1 MAMQQSRLE
10 RENLEAHVDLCAE
23 RYRVLEEKL
32 NRLESK
38 VDSLTNAM
46 SKVAEKQTAAT
57 MSSNKLVIGA
67 AATVIA
73 GLLSTV
79 VLLLLNLRYYIVH
92 TIIHKK
98 PNIFN
103 GLFMCYINHHNTHHT
118 HPNYNFGVT
127 SLWVDKLFN
136 TYKY

>member
-32 NRLESK
+32 NKLDEKFDRLETAIDTMTEKHAADK
-38 VDSLTNAM
+38 VGS
-46 SKVAEKQTAAT
+46 Q
-57 MSSNKLVIGA
+57 KLMFGA

-79 VLLLLNLRYYIVH
+79 VLLLMNLQGIGIV
-92 TIIHKK
+92 K
-98 PNIFN
+98 
-103 GLFMCYINHHNTHHT
+103 
-118 HPNYNFGVT
+118 
-127 SLWVDKLFN
+127 
-136 TYKY
+136 

>member
-32 NRLESK
+32 DNLDKKFDRIESA
-38 VDSLTNAM
+38 VRELTD
-46 SKVAEKQTAAT
+46 KQAQDKA
-57 MSSNKLVIGA
+57 SSNKLLIGA

-79 VLLLLNLRYYIVH
+79 VLLLLNLQ
-92 TIIHKK
+92 
-98 PNIFN
+98 
-103 GLFMCYINHHNTHHT
+103 GLQ
-118 HPNYNFGVT
+118 
-127 SLWVDKLFN
+127 
-136 TYKY
+136 

>member
-32 NRLESK
+32 DNLDKKFDRLESAMK
-38 VDSLTNAM
+38 DLT
-46 SKVAEKQTAAT
+46 EKQVNDKA
-57 MSSNKLVIGA
+57 SSNKLLIGA

-79 VLLLLNLRYYIVH
+79 VLLLLNLQ
-92 TIIHKK
+92 
-98 PNIFN
+98 
-103 GLFMCYINHHNTHHT
+103 GLN
-118 HPNYNFGVT
+118 
-127 SLWVDKLFN
+127 
-136 TYKY
+136 

>member
-32 NRLESK
+32 DNIDEKFDRLEEVVRS
-38 VDSLTNAM
+38 M
-46 SKVAEKQTAAT
+46 AEKQAADKVAG
-57 MSSNKLVIGA
+57 NKLIIGA

-79 VLLLLNLRYYIVH
+79 VLLLLNLQ
-92 TIIHKK
+92 
-98 PNIFN
+98 
-103 GLFMCYINHHNTHHT
+103 GM
-118 HPNYNFGVT
+118 
-127 SLWVDKLFN
+127 S
-136 TYKY
+136 

>member
-32 NRLESK
+32 DNLDKKFDRIETA
-38 VDSLTNAM
+38 VRELTD
-46 SKVAEKQTAAT
+46 KQAQDKA
-57 MSSNKLVIGA
+57 SSNKLLIGA

-79 VLLLLNLRYYIVH
+79 VLLLLNLQ
-92 TIIHKK
+92 
-98 PNIFN
+98 
-103 GLFMCYINHHNTHHT
+103 GL
-118 HPNYNFGVT
+118 
-127 SLWVDKLFN
+127 S
-136 TYKY
+136 